1 MEQLIDCKIKI
12 LFCPQFCLMV
22 TWLALTH
29 ACAGSELHERTLQ
42 KMDPENKIP
51 MQTLSECSKIKQ
63 NASYFSDS
71 AKKGPNYIRL
81 VILEQF
87 SPDSTLKS
95 WYWIREWVKLCWKIF
110 DDDQITTLPNFT
122 DKNYTALLN
131 YLAGSEDGYNIDLE
145 IFNEQLK
152 EIVAST
158 RIYEDFLA
166 IQRRSV
172 NYIMKKTENI
182 VCNSR
187 LKCECISPDCTMILN
202 EVYSRLLET
211 ISRLKS
217 TYLFRRY
224 VEPIVTLV
232 IFCLGVLWDGTLLF
246 IFFRHREVRTTYNA
260 MLMNIAVS
268 DMLGLVI
275 VLPIQY
281 ALYNYHNEED
291 ICLLKLF
298 ILMVSQ
304 TVLIFVSAFSI
315 LVLSAQRYFA
325 VAKSLQDFASQPYVQ
340 SRFHVAVYIII
351 VWGAAVGITL
361 GLGFLLT
368 SASDDRT
375 KLQTIV
381 IGIAMVFL
389 LAAVV
394 LPLSVTVLNTRT
406 ATKLKQSAKQIP
418 GIGRKSALVRSRYR
432 SSRVIAGLSVAFWFT
447 HSPLFVWMFLMIS
460 HGQSFPRYVPSVI
473 YHLFFSN
480 AFLNPVSLYI
490 TSRTFRKLFKRYI
503 FRCWYNEPK

>member
-1 MEQLIDCKIKI
+1 
-12 LFCPQFCLMV
+12 MV
-22 TWLALTH
+22 TLLAVTH
-29 ACAGSELHERTLQ
+29 ACDGSELLQDPQSFHERTLE
-42 KMDPENKIP
+42 KLDPEDKIS

-63 NASYFSDS
+63 DASHFSDS
-71 AKKGPNYIRL
+71 EKKGPNYIRL

-87 SPDSTLKS
+87 SPDRTLKS
-95 WYWIREWVKLCWKIF
+95 WYWIREWVKLCSKIF
-110 DDDQITTLPNFT
+110 GDDQITTLPSFT
-122 DKNYTALLN
+122 DKNYTTLLN
-131 YLAGSEDGYNIDLE
+131 YLAGSEYGYNINLE
-145 IFNEQLK
+145 MFNEQLK

-158 RIYEDFLA
+158 KIYEDFLA
-166 IQRRSV
+166 IQRRSL
-172 NYIMKKTENI
+172 NYIMQKTENI

-187 LKCECISPDCTMILN
+187 LKCECISPDCTVILN

-232 IFCLGVLWDGTLLF
+232 IFSLGVLWDGTLLF
-246 IFFRHREVRTTYNA
+246 IFFRHREVRRTYNA

-275 VLPIQY
+275 ILPIQY

-291 ICLLKLF
+291 IFLLKLF

-325 VAKSLQDFASQPYVQ
+325 VTKSLQDFASRPYLQ
-340 SRFHVAVYIII
+340 SRFHVALCIIL

-368 SASDDRT
+368 SASDDRK
-375 KLQTIV
+375 KLQAIV
-381 IGIAMVFL
+381 LGIAMVFL

-394 LPLSVTVLNTRT
+394 LPVSVTVLNART
-406 ATKLKQSAKQIP
+406 AVKLKQSAKEIP
-418 GIGRKSALVRSRYR
+418 GIGGKTVLVKSRYR
-432 SSRVIAGLSVAFWFT
+432 SSRVIAGLPGAFWFT
-447 HSPLFVWMFLMIS
+447 HSPLFVWMFVMIS

-490 TSRTFRKLFKRYI
+490 TSRTFRKLFKKYI

>member
-1 MEQLIDCKIKI
+1 MTVCSNIH
-12 LFCPQFCLMV
+12 LFSLLMTCLVLM
-22 TWLALTH
+22 H
-29 ACAGSELHERTLQ
+29 ECDGSGPLQDPRGRTLQ
-42 KMDPENKIP
+42 KTDPEDKIP
-51 MQTLSECSKIKQ
+51 IRTLSECSKIKH
-63 NASYFSDS
+63 NASHFGDS
-71 AKKGPNYIRL
+71 VKRGPNYMHL
-81 VILEQF
+81 VILEHF

-110 DDDQITTLPNFT
+110 RDDQITTTPNFT
-122 DKNYTALLN
+122 DKNYTTLLN
-131 YLAGSEDGYNIDLE
+131 YLAGSEYGYNIDLE

-158 RIYEDFLA
+158 EIYEDFLA

-187 LKCECISPDCTMILN
+187 LKCECISPDCTVILN

-224 VEPIVTLV
+224 AEPVITLV

-246 IFFRHREVRTTYNA
+246 IFFRHSEIRTTYNA
-260 MLMNIAVS
+260 MLLNIAVS

-281 ALYNYHNEED
+281 ALYNYHNEEH
-291 ICLLKLF
+291 IFLLKLF
-298 ILMVSQ
+298 MLMVSQ
-304 TVLIFVSAFSI
+304 TVLIFVSGFSI
-315 LVLSAQRYFA
+315 VVLSAQRYLA
-325 VAKSLQDFASQPYVQ
+325 ITKSLQNFASQPYVQ
-340 SRFHVAVYIII
+340 SRFHVAVCIIT

-368 SASDDRT
+368 SASEDLT
-375 KLQTIV
+375 KLPRIV

-389 LAAVV
+389 VAAVV
-394 LPLSVTVLNTRT
+394 LPLSVTVLNIRT
-406 ATKLKQSAKQIP
+406 AAKLKQCAKEMP
-418 GIGRKSALVRSRYR
+418 GIGGKSALVRSRYR
-432 SSRVIAGLSVAFWFT
+432 NSRVIVGLSVAFWLT
-447 HSPLFVWMFLMIS
+447 HSPLFVWMFVMIS

-490 TSRTFRKLFKRYI
+490 TSSIFRKLFKRYI
-503 FRCWYNEPK
+503 FRCCYNQPK